1 MGYDLMNYKG
11 GDFRFTAWAWSP
23 VLGLAELYG
32 WEPMGTVV
40 TEGSY
45 AWCGAKDTDTVEVQE
60 SIKSWDGSYNSNNY
74 QIVVEEDALNLAHAL
89 MNAVKELP
97 DKKSYVDN
105 YSINTRERLI
115 NRFSG
120 LSSKKHL
127 EKFIEF
133 CYDGE
138 FVIY

>member
-1 MGYDLMNYKG
+1 MGYDLMNRNG
-11 GDFRFTAWAWSP
+11 GDFQFNGRSWGS
-23 VLGLAELYG
+23 VLDLAILYG

-40 TEGSY
+40 TEDDLICRGV
-45 AWCGAKDTDTVEVQE
+45 TDTAYIQE
-60 SIKSWDGSYNSNNY
+60 YVKSWDGSYGGNDF
-74 QIVVEEDALNLAHAL
+74 QTVAEEDAFNLAHAL

-105 YSINTRERLI
+105 YSINDREWLI

-127 EKFIEF
+127 EKFIQF

>member
-1 MGYDLMNYKG
+1 MGYDLLNRNG
-11 GDFRFTAWAWSP
+11 GEFEFNGSSWGP
-23 VLGLAELYG
+23 VLDLAKLYG

-40 TEGSY
+40 TEDNLIWSGITDTAYIQEYVKSWNGSY
-45 AWCGAKDTDTVEVQE
+45 GGNNFQTVE
-60 SIKSWDGSYNSNNY
+60 
-74 QIVVEEDALNLAHAL
+74 EEDAFNLAHAL

-105 YSINTRERLI
+105 YSINTRECLI